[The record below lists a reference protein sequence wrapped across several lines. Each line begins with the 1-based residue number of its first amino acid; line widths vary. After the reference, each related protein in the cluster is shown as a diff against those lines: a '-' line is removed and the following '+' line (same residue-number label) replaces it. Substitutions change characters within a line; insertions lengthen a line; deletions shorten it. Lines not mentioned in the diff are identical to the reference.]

1 MKAFIF
7 DVDDTLYD
15 QIQPFSKAYYSLFQK
30 EVNIYKLFI
39 ANRKYSDELFKA
51 SQLGEISM
59 EEMYIYRAK
68 NSLCDFGIH
77 VTDEEA
83 LKFQEI
89 YEKMQGEI
97 STSNTILNL
106 LADCQKNNIT
116 LGIITNGPSKHQRK
130 KLTTLGLNT
139 YFPEKNIIVSGD
151 LKVAKPEREIF
162 DYAKKIMELD
172 LQETYFIGDSFP
184 NDIVGA
190 HNAGWKMIW
199 LNRRQNLATREDI
212 KPTYTVQTE
221 RELSNLVQNLCHI
234 DLKNDEKL
242 LKQ

>member
-1 MKAFIF
+1 MRILIMKAFIF

-15 QIQPFSKAYYSLFQK
+15 QIQPFSKAYYSLFHK
-30 EVNIYKLFI
+30 EVDIYKLFI
-39 ANRKYSDELFKA
+39 TNRKYSDELFKA
-51 SQLGEISM
+51 SQLGEVSM

-68 NSLCDFGIH
+68 NSLRDFGID

-97 STSNTILNL
+97 STSNIMIELLDYCKKKNVIL
-106 LADCQKNNIT
+106 
-116 LGIITNGPSKHQRK
+116 GVITNGPSKHQRE
-130 KLTTLGLNT
+130 KLATLGLNT

-162 DYAKKIMELD
+162 DYAKKIMNLD

-184 NDIVGA
+184 NDIIGA
-190 HNAGWKMIW
+190 YNAGWKTIW
-199 LNRRQNLATREDI
+199 LNRRKNLVSREDI
-212 KPTYTVQTE
+212 KPTYTVETE
-221 RELSNLVQNLCHI
+221 KELLNLIYTLC
-234 DLKNDEKL
+234 LN
-242 LKQ
+242 Q

>member
-15 QIQPFSKAYYSLFQK
+15 QIEPFSKAYYSLFPK
-30 EVNIYKLFI
+30 EVNIYKLFL

-59 EEMYIYRAK
+59 EEMYIYRAQ
-68 NSLCDFGIH
+68 NSLRDFGIH
-77 VTDEEA
+77 VTEEEA

-97 STSNTILNL
+97 STSDIMRNL
-106 LADCQKNNIT
+106 LSDCQKNNIT
-116 LGIITNGPSKHQRK
+116 IGVITNGPSKHQRK
-130 KLTTLGLNT
+130 KLAALGLDT

-190 HNAGWKMIW
+190 HNAGWKTIW
-199 LNRRQNLATREDI
+199 LNRRENLATREDI

-221 RELSNLVQNLCHI
+221 RELSSLVQ
-234 DLKNDEKL
+234 KL
-242 LKQ
+242 YSTDDSQR